1 MFSAFPQLGD
11 HGKKKHVKN
20 KILKVCAEQILKVC
34 AEQNIKGMHRT
45 KYQRFLYKSLYSLQ
59 PL

>member
-34 AEQNIKGMHRT
+34 AEQNIKGMRRT
-45 KYQRFLYKSLYSLQ
+45 KY
-59 PL
+59 